1 MQLTI
6 KKHRPGKNQYAV
18 HKATFKNLLFRNN
31 LQAEENVLWQLKKNI
46 VNQVQKILLIAQQ
59 LVQISQ

>member
-1 MQLTI
+1 VSLIEPIEIKLLMQLTI

-31 LQAEENVLWQLKKNI
+31 LQAEENVL
-46 VNQVQKILLIAQQ
+46 
-59 LVQISQ
+59 